1 MNKLRVICGGLRL
14 GLCFCGSSVLV
25 FGLVAMLLTSES
37 NAQVTGRGGVPL
49 SKWETATRSGGSRS
63 DFRDSSGRSTG
74 SAVRTGDRVTFRD
87 SSGRVTGTASVR
99 GGDITFRDAS
109 GRTVGT
115 SQQLGNGGGSTLR
128 ESSGRTLG
136 SSRETGGSLRYRDSS
151 GRSVGSGQATGSGFQ
166 FRDSSGRSSGSM
178 TITRGSSGRG
188 TAMDRGMRSGISSQ
202 RK

>member
-1 MNKLRVICGGLRL
+1 MNKLRVVCAGGRFGLRS
-14 GLCFCGSSVLV
+14 CGSIGMA
-25 FGLVAMLLTSES
+25 FGLIAMLFAQES

-109 GRTVGT
+109 GRTLGT
-115 SQQLGNGGGSTLR
+115 SQQTGNGGGSTLR

-166 FRDSSGRSSGSM
+166 FRDSSGRSNGSM
-178 TITRGSSGRG
+178 TTTRG
-188 TAMDRGMRSGISSQ
+188 TAMDRGMRSGTPSR